1 MTTPSDPPALVWS
14 SQCSVLPA
22 SRTPFLKGDK
32 IILSPS
38 ALEQLLS
45 AATVTV
51 SQAPPP
57 QTSNFDPY
65 NPYSFAAER
74 QARAEA
80 VERQQRLP
88 HPLTFRLVNPQNGR
102 IVFAGVR
109 EFSAGDDQVGLSS
122 FLRRSLGLEEDKG
135 GVEVQDN
142 GEAGIAGASTA
153 EESRITI
160 HVKEL
165 PKGTYVRL
173 RPLEAGYDPEDWK
186 ALLEKYLRDNFTT
199 LTNGEILSVPAGK
212 EEFRFLVDG
221 LKPNDEA
228 VSLVDTDLEVDI
240 EALNEEQARETLKQR
255 LQKLQRAP
263 GTVEGSS
270 AGGVTE
276 LGKDEHGQVRSG
288 EYVDYTIDNWD
299 RKHGIEFELIS
310 QDDDRDLDLFITPH
324 GPRQRSKP
332 REDEHIFGDLSGRST
347 KKIRINATHAELDNS
362 VALWVSIRGCRG
374 PNGEET
380 VGGPQSPI
388 QYLLRAVSIA
398 DPTTVDGEDMTIDEA
413 NSYNPDEERCKNCQ
427 QWVPRRTMILH
438 ENFCFRNNIFC
449 PSCENV
455 FKRTSI
461 EWKSHW
467 HCPFDD
473 AYGNTQTSRDKHD
486 SLFHTPLPC
495 PVCNYQAHN
504 TPNLA
509 HHRTTTCPGKPIL
522 CSFCHLEVPQ
532 QGPDDPDPSDP
543 EVILSGLTPHEL
555 SDGARTTECHLCAKI
570 VRLRDMS
577 THLKHH
583 DLQRLS
589 RPTPRVCHNAN
600 CGRTIDGVG
609 QKGDIRHQPPR
620 NELGVCDTCFGPL
633 YVSMYDPEG
642 KALRRRLERKYLTQL
657 LTGCGKPWCRNEF
670 CKSGRKNL
678 GLERSE
684 GSPITSKEAMGI
696 VKPLLPERS
705 REGGGSN
712 APVYFCVDETS
723 QQRRSLAEM
732 LAAEAGGEGTTGGMT
747 AKGKERAG
755 GGVEGGYELEWCVA
769 ALETGSGDVDRG
781 RAWLRDWAP
790 TRAETGR

>member
-1 MTTPSDPPALVWS
+1 MTETSDTPALVWS
-14 SQCSVLPA
+14 SQFSVLPA
-22 SRTPFLKGDK
+22 SSTPFLKGDK
-32 IILSPS
+32 IILPPS

-51 SQAPPP
+51 SQPGPPN
-57 QTSNFDPY
+57 TSTFDPY
-65 NPYSFAAER
+65 NPYSFTAER

-80 VERQQRLP
+80 VERHQQLP
-88 HPLTFRLVNPQNGR
+88 HPLIFRLVNPQNGR
-102 IVFAGVR
+102 IVFAGIR
-109 EFSAGDDQVGLSS
+109 EFSAGDDQIGLSL
-122 FLRRSLGLEEDKG
+122 FLRRSLGLEEDNG
-135 GVEVQDN
+135 GYEVQDT
-142 GEAGIAGASTA
+142 GEAGIAGVSTS

-199 LTNGEILSVPAGK
+199 LTNGEILSIPAGK

-221 LKPNDEA
+221 LKPNNEA

-255 LQKLQRAP
+255 LQKSERAP

-270 AGGVTE
+270 AGGVIE
-276 LGKDEHGQVRSG
+276 LGKDERGQVRPA
-288 EYVDYTIDNWD
+288 EYVDYTLDNWD
-299 RKHGIEFELIS
+299 RKYGIEFELMF
-310 QDDDRDLDLFITPH
+310 QDDEHDLDIFITPH

-332 REDEHIFGDLSGRST
+332 REDEHIFGDFSGRST
-347 KKIRINATHAELDNS
+347 KKIRINPTHTELDNS
-362 VALWVSIRGCRG
+362 IALWVSVRGYG
-374 PNGEET
+374 TST
-380 VGGPQSPI
+380 VEDGVREQQGPI
-388 QYLLRAVSIA
+388 QYLLRAVSITDSA
-398 DPTTVDGEDMTIDEA
+398 TVNGEDMSIDEA
-413 NSYNPDEERCKNCQ
+413 ITSNADEDRCKNCH

-449 PSCENV
+449 PRCENV
-455 FKRTSI
+455 FKKTSA

-467 HCPFDD
+467 HCPHDD

-486 SLFHTPLPC
+486 SLFHTALPC
-495 PVCNYQAHN
+495 PACNYQAPD
-504 TPNLA
+504 TPTLA

-577 THLKHH
+577 MHLKHH

-589 RPTPRVCHNAN
+589 RPTPRVCRNAN

-609 QKGDIRHQPPR
+609 QKGEIRHQPSR
-620 NELGVCDTCFGPL
+620 NELSVCDTCFGPL
-633 YVSMYDPEG
+633 YVSMYDPDG
-642 KALRRRLERKYLTQL
+642 KALRRRVERKYLTQL

-670 CKSGRKNL
+670 CKSGRKAL
-678 GLERSE
+678 GLEQPES
-684 GSPITSKEAMGI
+684 SPITSKEAMGM
-696 VKPLLPERS
+696 VKPLLPERL
-705 REGGGSN
+705 REGN
-712 APVYFCVDETS
+712 TPVYFCVDEAS
-723 QQRRSLAEM
+723 QQRRNMAEM
-732 LAAEAGGEGTTGGMT
+732 LAAEAGGEETPGGMM
-747 AKGKERAG
+747 AKGKGRAEG
-755 GGVEGGYELEWCVA
+755 GKGAGYELEWCVA
-769 ALETGSGDVDRG
+769 GLEAESGDVDRG

>member
-1 MTTPSDPPALVWS
+1 MTTTSDSPALVWS

-22 SRTPFLKGDK
+22 SSTPFLKGDK
-32 IILSPS
+32 ITLPPS

-51 SQAPPP
+51 SQAGPP
-57 QTSNFDPY
+57 QNSNFDPY

-74 QARAEA
+74 QARAET
-80 VERQQRLP
+80 VERHQQLP

-102 IVFAGVR
+102 IVFAGIR

-122 FLRRSLGLEEDKG
+122 FLRRSLGLEVDDG
-135 GVEVQDN
+135 GAEVQN
-142 GEAGIAGASTA
+142 TGEAGIAGTSSS
-153 EESRITI
+153 EESRITV

-221 LKPNDEA
+221 LKPNNEA

-255 LQKLQRAP
+255 LQKSKRAP

-270 AGGVTE
+270 AGGVIE
-276 LGKDEHGQVRSG
+276 LGKDERGQVRPG
-288 EYVDYTIDNWD
+288 EYVDYTLDSWD
-299 RKHGIEFELIS
+299 RKHGVEFELIS
-310 QDDDRDLDLFITPH
+310 QDDDRDLDIFITPH

-332 REDEHIFGDLSGRST
+332 REDEHIFGDLSSRAT
-347 KKIRINATHAELDNS
+347 KRITIKSTHAELDDS
-362 VALWVSIRGCRG
+362 VALWMSIRGYGRPNAEEGTVEQQG
-374 PNGEET
+374 P
-380 VGGPQSPI
+380 I
-388 QYLLRAVSIA
+388 HYLLRVVSVT
-398 DPTTVDGEDMTIDEA
+398 DSVTMNGEDMSIEEDIP
-413 NSYNPDEERCKNCQ
+413 SNPDEDRCKNCH

-449 PSCENV
+449 PRCENV
-455 FKRTSI
+455 FKKTST

-467 HCPFDD
+467 HCPHDD
-473 AYGNTQTSRDKHD
+473 AYGNTKTSRDKHD
-486 SLFHTPLPC
+486 SLFHIALPC
-495 PVCNYQAHN
+495 PACNYQAPD
-504 TPNLA
+504 TPALA

-589 RPTPRVCHNAN
+589 RPTPRVCRNVN

-642 KALRRRLERKYLTQL
+642 KALRRRVERKYLTQL

-670 CKSGRKNL
+670 CKFGRKTL
-678 GLERSE
+678 GLEHSE
-684 GSPITSKEAMGI
+684 GSPITSKEAMGM
-696 VKPLLPERS
+696 VKSLLPERL
-705 REGGGSN
+705 REGN
-712 APVYFCVDETS
+712 TPVYFCVDEAS

-732 LAAEAGGEGTTGGMT
+732 LAAEAGGEGATGGTM
-747 AKGKERAG
+747 AKGKRREEVGEKA
-755 GGVEGGYELEWCVA
+755 GYELEWCVA
-769 ALETGSGDVDRG
+769 ALETESGDVDRG

-790 TRAETGR
+790 TRAETRR